1 MRADGPGRVGAAGE
15 GAAAGVAVVAAERRV
30 NADPGGQ
37 METLVH
43 HRGCI
48 DRIDRTIVALLT
60 ERVRL
65 GIALGDLKRDL
76 RLPLRSDVREAE
88 VLTRVG
94 DAAAGPLS
102 SQSAV
107 RIFSAI
113 IAETSAAQEYGH
125 E

>member
-1 MRADGPGRVGAAGE
+1 MSD
-15 GAAAGVAVVAAERRV
+15 AERAGGAGR
-30 NADPGGQ
+30 PGGAGGESDSDARI
-37 METLVH
+37 ETLAH

-48 DRIDRTIVALLT
+48 DRIDRTIVALLA

-65 GIALGDLKRDL
+65 GLALGDLKREL
-76 RLPLRSDVREAE
+76 RLPLRSDAREAE

-94 DAAAGPLS
+94 DAAGGPLS
-102 SQSAV
+102 SRSAV

-113 IAETSAAQEYGH
+113 IAETSAAQERVH